1 MGENTVIY
9 RIYLSYHPNICTY
22 IEHEGIQ
29 YTMELGEDI
38 DPQSCKKSWCTTG
51 ILNIRSWILFSLSEY
66 EPNHV
71 HGI

>member
-38 DPQSCKKSWCTTG
+38 DPQRCKKVDVQ
-51 ILNIRSWILFSLSEY
+51 LEY
-66 EPNHV
+66 
-71 HGI
+71 